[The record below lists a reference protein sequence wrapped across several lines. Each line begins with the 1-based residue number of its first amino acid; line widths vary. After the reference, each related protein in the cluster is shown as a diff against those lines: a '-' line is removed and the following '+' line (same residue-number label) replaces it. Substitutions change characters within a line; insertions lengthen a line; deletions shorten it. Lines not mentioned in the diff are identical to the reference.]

1 MIEIKNITRKL
12 GNFGLKDVSFTI
24 KKGSVVAF
32 VGDNG
37 AGKTTTIKAL
47 FGELKL
53 DSGEVLIDGQSL
65 FKNNNLSKVAFFPDS
80 NNVPLDIRVHEYLHY
95 ICAANNMDKN
105 RTDLSID
112 NVYRLLELRPY
123 KDKKIKELSSGW
135 KKKAIMASVLVR
147 SPEYIIFDEPTAN
160 VDVESKLYFMN
171 IFKLLSKV
179 GITILI
185 TSHIIEELQELA
197 DYLVLIKKGQ
207 IVYANDFD
215 RKKEHIMDIYKK
227 HMNEPIKD
235 LNILRDLYRN
245 KEENG

>member
-1 MIEIKNITRKL
+1 MIEIKNISRKL
-12 GNFGLKDVSFTI
+12 GNFGLENVSFNI
-24 KKGSVVAF
+24 EKGSVVAF

-53 DSGEVLIDGQSL
+53 DSGEILIDGEDL

-80 NNVPLDIRVHEYLHY
+80 NNVPLDIKVHEYLHY
-95 ICAANNMDKN
+95 ICAANNMNKE
-105 RTDLSID
+105 RTELSID

-123 KDKKIKELSSGW
+123 KDKRIKELSSGW

-160 VDVESKLYFMN
+160 VDVESKLYFMD

-197 DYLVLIKKGQ
+197 NYLVLIKKGQ
-207 IVYANDFD
+207 IVYSNNFD
-215 RKKEHIMDIYKK
+215 KSKEHIMDVYKR

-235 LNILRDLYRN
+235 LHILRDLYS
-245 KEENG
+245 KKDKK

>member
-1 MIEIKNITRKL
+1 MIEIKNISRKM
-12 GNFGLKDVSFTI
+12 GNFGLDNVSFKI
-24 KKGSVVAF
+24 KNGSVVAF

-37 AGKTTTIKAL
+37 AGKTTTIKAI

-53 DSGEVLIDGQSL
+53 DSGEILIDGENL

-80 NNVPLDIRVHEYLHY
+80 NNVPLDIKVHEYLHY
-95 ICAANNMDKN
+95 ICAANNMNKE

-160 VDVESKLYFMN
+160 VDVESKMYFMD

-197 DYLVLIKKGQ
+197 NYLVLIKKGQ
-207 IVYANDFD
+207 IVYSNDFD
-215 RKKEHIMDIYKK
+215 KTKEHIMDVYKK

-235 LNILRDLYRN
+235 LHILSDLYN
-245 KEENG
+245 KKDKK